1 MIALVF
7 PGQGSQAVGMGQALA
22 DQFAICKQTFAEA
35 DAALNESL
43 SDLIFNGPLDRLTL
57 TEHTQPAILTMSVA
71 VWRLLESRGLEAA
84 FVAGHSL
91 GEYSAHVAAGTL
103 QFADA
108 VRLVRNRG
116 RYMQEAVP
124 VGVGAM
130 AAIIGLDEAGVT
142 RACEEAAQGEV
153 VSPANL
159 NGAGQIVI
167 AGSAAAVARAGERA
181 KALGARR
188 AIPLTVSAPFHCA
201 LMKPAEVR
209 LTPELR
215 SVPALDPRIPVV
227 ANVDAQPKRTAT
239 ASIDALIQQVTSPV
253 RWEDVVKRLESEGVT
268 RYVEVGPGKALSG
281 MIKRIAAGAIIYNV
295 EGPDDLAAI
304 SAITEQRS

>member
-1 MIALVF
+1 
-7 PGQGSQAVGMGQALA
+7 
-22 DQFAICKQTFAEA
+22 
-35 DAALNESL
+35 
-43 SDLIFNGPLDRLTL
+43 IFNGPQDQLTL
-57 TEHTQPAILTMSVA
+57 TENTQPAILTMSVA
-71 VWRLLESRGLEAA
+71 VWRLLEERGVTPA

-124 VGVGAM
+124 VGEGAM
-130 AAIIGLDEAGVT
+130 AAIIGLDEAGVNQ
-142 RACEEAAQGEV
+142 ACEDASQGDV
-153 VSPANL
+153 VSAANL

-167 AGSAAAVARAGERA
+167 AGTAAAVARASERA
-181 KALGARR
+181 KALGAKR
-188 AIPLTVSAPFHCA
+188 AVPLQVSAPFHCA

-215 SVPALDPRIPVV
+215 AVAASDPRIPVV
-227 ANVDAQPKRTAT
+227 ANVDAEPKRTAA
-239 ASIDALIQQVTSPV
+239 ASIDALIKQIASPV
-253 RWEDVVKRLESEGVT
+253 RWEDVVRRLASEGVT

-281 MIKRIAAGAIIYNV
+281 MIKRIAAGATIQNV
-295 EGPDDLAAI
+295 EGPGDLAALEAL
-304 SAITEQRS
+304 S